1 MSSHTGEDGS
11 LRWIVGSNGD
21 YYVTAGKTGYLD
33 TTQMYSLACTL
44 DKCEVL
50 YISFSNTIIDI
61 RSVELFGSCIWSN
74 PDVKMLRSL
83 SLCPTITTPKHRLL
97 ALLWSFSSFHR
108 FLAHRF
114 FFWINRKLMQRY

>member
-11 LRWIVGSNGD
+11 LRWIVQSNGD
-21 YYVTAGKTGYLD
+21 YYVTAGKTGYFD
-33 TTQMYSLACTL
+33 TAQMYSLACTL

-50 YISFSNTIIDI
+50 YLSFSNTIIDI
-61 RSVELFGSCIWSN
+61 RSVELFGTCIWSN

-83 SLCPTITTPKHRLL
+83 SPCLTITTLKHRLL

-108 FLAHRF
+108 FPAQLF
-114 FFWINRKLMQRY
+114 FFWIRWKLMQR